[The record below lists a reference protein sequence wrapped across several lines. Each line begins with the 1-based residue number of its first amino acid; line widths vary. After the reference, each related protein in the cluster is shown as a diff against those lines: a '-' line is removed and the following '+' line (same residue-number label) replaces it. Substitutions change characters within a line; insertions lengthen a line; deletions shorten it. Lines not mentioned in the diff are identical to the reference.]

1 MLTGSNITGDKQP
14 INYFN
19 WDNDTKIDSSDDDCI
34 YIDRDKGNKWF
45 TQRCTGS
52 PLKHFICMNGEL
64 K

>member
-1 MLTGSNITGDKQP
+1 MFTGSKNNGDKQP

-19 WDNDTKIDSSDDDCI
+19 WHNNIEIDSSDDDCI

-45 TQRCTGS
+45 TQSCTGS
-52 PLKHFICMNGEL
+52 PQIYFVCMNS